1 MAKSETI
8 TTKQARQVIDITR
21 YVAPWLTEPEA
32 RELME
37 LLEKAA
43 DRINEETGLFP
54 KEKQPPESSC

>member
-21 YVAPWLTEPEA
+21 YIAPWLTEAEA
-32 RELME
+32 SEIME
-37 LLEKAA
+37 ILEKVA
-43 DRINEETGLFP
+43 DRVNEETGLFP